1 MYMTADAFSLFIA
14 IHSDAVLKVSNILH
28 DKEHPNKKTFVK
40 IELSLPFH
48 SEQLKILGNTGIIR
62 KADLMS
68 VFARKQPFPN
78 DLFNKTNSII
88 NGCISHS
95 G

>member
-48 SEQLKILGNTGIIR
+48 SEQRKIVGGYGNNSESR
-62 KADLMS
+62 
-68 VFARKQPFPN
+68 
-78 DLFNKTNSII
+78 FNVCFRQKTALP
-88 NGCISHS
+88 
-95 G
+95 